1 MIVFLIKIVEK
12 YVSYY
17 QPIGPFIPL
26 EQNKIKNWKTQF
38 YSSEEIKWGVLQGKK
53 KDIYTIKYH

>member
-1 MIVFLIKIVEK
+1 MIVFLIEIVGK
-12 YVSYY
+12 YVCYY
-17 QPIGPFIPL
+17 QPIGLFIPP